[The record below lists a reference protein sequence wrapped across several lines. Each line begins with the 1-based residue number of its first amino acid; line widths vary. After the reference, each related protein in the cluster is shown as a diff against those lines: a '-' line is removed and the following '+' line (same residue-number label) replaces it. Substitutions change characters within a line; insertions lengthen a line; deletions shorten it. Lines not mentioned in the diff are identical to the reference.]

1 MDREP
6 QTGIPAV
13 TLRRLPP
20 QPPAPDEVRIR
31 VAVAGLCRTDLYV
44 ARGLLPARAP
54 VILGH
59 ELAGV
64 IDAVGG
70 GVDDD
75 AMGPLRP
82 GDPVTVNPLLPGG
95 EMLGV
100 DRDGA
105 FAGWLTVPAA
115 AVHRLPAGMPPRLG
129 AYAEP
134 MAAAL
139 AVCKAG
145 LRKADH
151 GLLCG
156 GGRIAELTARVL
168 CAHGF
173 TRVSRWDPSSSS
185 SSSRAPAPPRDAFDF
200 AIETQATAPVLA
212 ALVRAVRPGGRIVL
226 KSRPHAPVPL
236 DIHAA
241 VRKELTFAAV
251 CYAPFPDALA
261 LLESGRVPV
270 DDLLGPVFPLPDFAA
285 AFARAEESEAAK
297 IFLQPQPDEGT

>member
-1 MDREP
+1 
-6 QTGIPAV
+6 
-13 TLRRLPP
+13 
-20 QPPAPDEVRIR
+20 
-31 VAVAGLCRTDLYV
+31 
-44 ARGLLPARAP
+44 
-54 VILGH
+54 
-59 ELAGV
+59 
-64 IDAVGG
+64 
-70 GVDDD
+70 
-75 AMGPLRP
+75 
-82 GDPVTVNPLLPGG
+82 
-95 EMLGV
+95 
-100 DRDGA
+100 
-105 FAGWLTVPAA
+105 
-115 AVHRLPAGMPPRLG
+115 MPPRLG

-145 LRKADH
+145 LQKTDR

-173 TRVSRWDPSSSS
+173 AHVSRWDPSSP
-185 SSSRAPAPPRDAFDF
+185 APPPPRDAFDF

-212 ALVRAVRPGGRIVL
+212 ALVHAVRPGGRIVF

-241 VRKELTFAAV
+241 VRKELSFAAV

-261 LLESGRVPV
+261 LLASGQVPV
-270 DDLLGPVFPLPDFAA
+270 EDLLGPAFPLPDFAA

-297 IFLQPQPDEGT
+297 VFLLPQADEGA